1 MTQSIVPVI
10 LCGGAGTRLWP
21 LSRQGYPKQFLAFG
35 MQDSLFTQ
43 ALRRLQYFAQT
54 SKAQMDHAPF
64 LIVAHEEHRFL
75 ALEQLHA
82 FGAHNANLILEPEA
96 RNTAPA
102 LSLAAS
108 LAQDKHGDPILV
120 ICPSDQYIPQN
131 EEFVSA
137 LDKAIATVTH
147 DFMRKTV
154 ALFGIV
160 PTGPETGYGYMQCKS
175 IMNERDPRVVLRFVE
190 KPDLTSAQEYLSSG
204 QYLWNSGIF
213 VMHASTWLN
222 ALPSFRPDIASHALA
237 AWSSSTHERIDSFHL
252 WRPNPQAFMKIPAE
266 SIDYAVMEPACDLG
280 DESVVVCAVPLN
292 AGWTDLGSWNSLW
305 QAQPHDSRGN
315 MLQGDVLVQDVNSS
329 LIFSSHRLV
338 SVIGLEDVVVV
349 ETSDAVLVTHRQQ
362 SQAVKNI
369 VSLLASKGRT
379 EKDAHRKV
387 YRPWGWYDSIDAD
400 QGFQV
405 KRILVRPG
413 ASLSLQLHHHRA
425 EHWIVVRG
433 EATITNGDHVL
444 TLRANQ
450 STYIPLGQKHRLA
463 NLTQE
468 DLEIIEVQSG
478 DYLGEDDIVRFD
490 DHYGRGSTNY

>member
-1 MTQSIVPVI
+1 MTQTIVPVI

-21 LSRQGYPKQFLAFG
+21 LSRQGHPKQFLAFG

-43 ALRRLQYFAQT
+43 ALNRLQYFAKT
-54 SKAQMDHAPF
+54 SKAPIEHASC

-75 ALEQLHA
+75 ALEQLRA
-82 FGAHNANLILEPEA
+82 FGAHHTNLILEPEA

-102 LSLAAS
+102 LSLAAA
-108 LAQDKHGDPILV
+108 LAQDQHRDPVLV
-120 ICPSDQYIPQN
+120 ICPSDQYIAKS

-137 LDKAIATVTH
+137 LDKAIAAVTH
-147 DFMRKTV
+147 DSMRKTV
-154 ALFGIV
+154 ALFGIR

-175 IMNERDPRVVLRFVE
+175 TLNEHEPREVLRFVE
-190 KPDLTSAQEYLSSG
+190 KPNATTAQEYLRSG

-213 VMHASTWLN
+213 VMHASAWLD
-222 ALPSFRPDIASHALA
+222 ALSSFRPDIASRALA
-237 AWSSSTHERIDSFHL
+237 AWKSRTHETIDSFHL
-252 WRPNPQAFMKIPAE
+252 WRPNPKAFMKIPAE
-266 SIDYAVMEPACDLG
+266 SIDYAVMEPACDSDDKSLA
-280 DESVVVCAVPLN
+280 VCAIPLD
-292 AGWTDLGSWNSLW
+292 AGWTDLGSWDALW
-305 QAQPHDSRGN
+305 QAQPHDSHGN
-315 MLQGDVLVQDVNSS
+315 VLQGDVLVQDVNSS

-349 ETSDAVLVTHRQQ
+349 ESPDAVLVTHRQQ
-362 SQAVKNI
+362 SQVVKNM
-369 VSLLASKGRT
+369 VGLLASQGRA

-387 YRPWGWYDSIDAD
+387 QRPWGWFDSIDAD

-413 ASLSLQLHHHRA
+413 ASLSLQLHQHRA

-433 EATITNGDHVL
+433 EATITNGDQVL

-463 NLTQE
+463 NLTQV

-490 DHYGRGSTNY
+490 DHYGRGPINH